1 MRYWSP
7 LASHA
12 AWMTRLRE
20 YIYGS
25 GQMDGEAVA
34 DDHDCE
40 IGRWLYG
47 EGSKHRELLEYQ
59 HARYLHAAVHRRAAK
74 VVNLVERGR
83 RLEAAADLASGGEL
97 RALSG
102 ALAQAFNRLNKRLM
116 ETERGSLS
124 A

>member
-12 AWMTRLRE
+12 AWMTQLRE

-25 GQMDGEAVA
+25 GHMDREAVA
-34 DDHDCE
+34 EDHNCE
-40 IGRWLYG
+40 VGRWLYG
-47 EGSKHRELLEYQ
+47 DGSKHRELREYQ
-59 HARYLHAAVHRRAAK
+59 HARDLHAALHCRAAT
-74 VVNLVERGR
+74 VVHLVKCGR
-83 RLEAAADLASGGEL
+83 RLEAAADLAPGGEL

-102 ALAQAFNRLNKRLM
+102 SLAQAFNRLNKRLM